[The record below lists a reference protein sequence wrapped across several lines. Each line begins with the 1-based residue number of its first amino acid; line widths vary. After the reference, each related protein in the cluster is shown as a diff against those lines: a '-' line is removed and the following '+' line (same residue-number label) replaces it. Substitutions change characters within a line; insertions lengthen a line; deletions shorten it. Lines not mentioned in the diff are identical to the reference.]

1 MHENTGQGVFENF
14 FFITKKNIQNN
25 KQVCHEILN
34 AQYQGIIKVSV
45 WKVALTQ
52 CFVGI
57 YLKRIF
63 SAARDTS

>member
-45 WKVALTQ
+45 
-52 CFVGI
+52 
-57 YLKRIF
+57 
-63 SAARDTS
+63 